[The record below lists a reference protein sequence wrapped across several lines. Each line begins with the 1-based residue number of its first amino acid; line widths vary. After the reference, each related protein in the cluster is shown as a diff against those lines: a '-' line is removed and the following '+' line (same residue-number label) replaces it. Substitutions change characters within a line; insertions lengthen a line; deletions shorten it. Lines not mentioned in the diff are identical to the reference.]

1 MGRAAQFLRRTFCD
15 VKGGSWLLR
24 AVAFAILFLGS
35 FAQLAQA
42 EVLSWETQYGANTNI
57 LGASSATTPNI
68 ITVTSSGAGAGTTT
82 ARTIDILPGTTVNTH
97 LGVVQSSMNATVDD
111 LSVSN
116 TITFGFSNPVY
127 NLCFTVVDID
137 GSPTDNSAGPFFD
150 IVQFG
155 PVPSSAPS
163 IGSNVVYNALTGR
176 ANSNGLYVNN
186 TTSDLRVC
194 FAGPISTVTV
204 QHIAGGAFGTD
215 PTTQNISVDDL
226 TYDTPPTVTI
236 SKVSNGGVGTFGFT
250 GDNGFTAHNVTTVAA
265 GVAVAGPRRILSS
278 PSTATVLTEGAPPAG
293 FALTGITCAGLGTGG
308 TATNNLAARTVTFN
322 AAATALN
329 SNIACTFTN
338 TRATIR
344 VQKITLGGVGG
355 PFTFAQTNLAAAPG
369 GITTVTAGVAAPVAP
384 AAINVTTI
392 GTAVTLTETPIAGY
406 QLTAVSC
413 TDANSAVT
421 GNLGTFGSFAGS
433 VVTVAAARIVAGAD
447 ISCVLTNTRATLAVQ
462 KITLGGF
469 GGAFTFTDTNV
480 PGSPPDI
487 TTTAI
492 NTPTPAAPTVRDI
505 TTVGTAVAITE
516 TPIAGYV
523 VTAAS
528 CTDANSA
535 ATGNV
540 GAIGTLAGNVLTIP
554 AGNVVAGSAFTC
566 VFTNSRSPTI
576 RIQKTTL
583 GGFGGP
589 FTFADTNITGAIANI
604 TTVAAGTPTPAAPA
618 TSTITTIGTAVTV
631 TEGLIAGYALTAASC
646 TDANSAVTGN
656 TGSIGS
662 FAGNVLTI
670 PAANVVAGADFTC
683 VFTNTRATMKVQKIT
698 LGGVGG
704 AFTFAQTNLAAAP
717 GGITTTLVNTATP
730 AAPTAINI
738 MTLGTAVTLTETPI
752 AGYALTAVSCTDA
765 NSAVTGNAG
774 TFGSF
779 AGNVVTVAAARIVAG
794 ADITC
799 VFTNTRATMKV
810 QKITLGGVGGPF
822 TFAQT
827 NLAAAP
833 GGITT
838 VTVAVAAP
846 AAPAAINVSTIGTA
860 VTLTETP
867 IAGYA
872 LTAVSCTDANSAV
885 TGNAGAFGSFA
896 GNVVTVAAARI
907 VAGADITC
915 VITNSRTPTVK
926 TQKITLGGVGGP
938 FTFAQ
943 TNLAAAPGGITTVTV
958 AVAAPAAP
966 AAINVSTI
974 GTAVTLTE
982 TPIAG
987 YVLTAVSCTDA
998 NSAVTGN
1005 VGTFGSFAGN
1015 VVTVAAARIVA
1026 GADITCAI
1034 TNTRTP
1040 TVKVQ
1045 KITVGD
1051 FGGPFTFAQ
1060 TNLASA
1066 PAGITTLAANT
1077 ATPAAPTAIN
1087 VTAIGTAVTLTETL
1101 AAQYVLTTA
1110 SCTDANSAVTGN
1122 AGPIGA
1128 VAALTLTIPAA
1139 NVVAGAD
1146 FTCIFTNTK
1155 LIPALAIV
1163 KVADTAGPVALNDVI
1178 TYTYTVTNSGN
1189 TTITG
1194 ISVSETFNGYGAAPA
1209 PGGETLSAD
1218 VAPLGDSTDAG
1229 ANGSWDTIGPGDT
1242 VTFTATY
1249 TVTQQDVDL
1258 LQ

>member
-1 MGRAAQFLRRTFCD
+1 MGRAAQFLRRAFCD
-15 VKGGSWLLR
+15 VKCSFRQLR
-24 AVAFAILFLGS
+24 AIALVVLFLGS
-35 FAQLAQA
+35 FTQLAQA

-68 ITVTSSGAGAGTTT
+68 ITVTSSGVGAGTTT

-97 LGVVQSSMNATVDD
+97 LGIVQSSMNATTDN

-116 TITFGFSNPVY
+116 TITFGFSSPVF

-155 PVPSSAPS
+155 PVPSSAPT

-176 ANSNGLYVNN
+176 ANANGLYVNN

-194 FAGPISTVTV
+194 YAGPISTVTV

-215 PTTQNISVDDL
+215 PATQNISVDDL

-236 SKVSNGGVGTFGFT
+236 SKVSNGGVGIFGFT
-250 GDNGFTAHNVTTVAA
+250 GGNGFTAHNVTTVAA
-265 GVAVAGPRRILSS
+265 GVAVAGPRRILSL
-278 PSTATVLTEGAPPAG
+278 PSTATALTEGAPPAG
-293 FALTGITCAGLGTGG
+293 FALTGITCAGLGAGG
-308 TATNNLAARTVTFN
+308 TSTNNLAARTVTLD

-329 SNIACTFTN
+329 SNITCTFTN
-338 TRATIR
+338 TRAIVR
-344 VQKITLGGVGG
+344 VQKTTLGGTGG
-355 PFTFAQTNLAAAPG
+355 AFTFADTNITGAVAN
-369 GITTVTAGVAAPVAP
+369 ITTVAAGTPTPAAP
-384 AAINVTTI
+384 AANTITTV
-392 GTAVTLTETPIAGY
+392 GTAVTLTEGLIAGY
-406 QLTAVSC
+406 ALTAVNC

-421 GNLGTFGSFAGS
+421 GNTGSIGSFAGS
-433 VVTVAAARIVAGAD
+433 VLTIPAANVVAGSD
-447 ISCVLTNTRATLAVQ
+447 FTCVFTNTRATLAVQ

-480 PGSPPDI
+480 PGTPPNI
-487 TTTAI
+487 TTTAV
-492 NTPTPAAPTVRDI
+492 NTPTPAAPTVRNI
-505 TTVGTAVAITE
+505 TTVGNAVAITE

-535 ATGNV
+535 VTGNV
-540 GAIGTLAGNVLTIP
+540 GAIGALAGNVLTIP

-566 VFTNSRSPTI
+566 VFTNSRSPTVK
-576 RIQKTTL
+576 IQKTTL

-604 TTVAAGTPTPAAPA
+604 TTAAAGTPTPAAPV
-618 TSTITTIGTAVTV
+618 TSTIAAIGTAVTV

-662 FAGNVLTI
+662 FVGNVLTI

-683 VFTNTRATMKVQKIT
+683 VFTNTRSTMKVQKIT

-730 AAPTAINI
+730 AAPAAINI
-738 MTLGTAVTLTETPI
+738 TALGAAVTLTETPI
-752 AGYALTAVSCTDA
+752 AGYALTAASCTDA
-765 NSAVTGNAG
+765 NSAVTGNGGAIG
-774 TFGSF
+774 TL
-779 AGNVVTVAAARIVAG
+779 AGNTLTIPAANVDPG
-794 ADITC
+794 TDYTC
-799 VFTNTRATMKV
+799 VFTNS
-810 QKITLGGVGGPF
+810 KI
-822 TFAQT
+822 
-827 NLAAAP
+827 
-833 GGITT
+833 
-838 VTVAVAAP
+838 
-846 AAPAAINVSTIGTA
+846 
-860 VTLTETP
+860 
-867 IAGYA
+867 
-872 LTAVSCTDANSAV
+872 
-885 TGNAGAFGSFA
+885 
-896 GNVVTVAAARI
+896 
-907 VAGADITC
+907 
-915 VITNSRTPTVK
+915 
-926 TQKITLGGVGGP
+926 
-938 FTFAQ
+938 
-943 TNLAAAPGGITTVTV
+943 
-958 AVAAPAAP
+958 
-966 AAINVSTI
+966 
-974 GTAVTLTE
+974 
-982 TPIAG
+982 
-987 YVLTAVSCTDA
+987 
-998 NSAVTGN
+998 
-1005 VGTFGSFAGN
+1005 
-1015 VVTVAAARIVA
+1015 
-1026 GADITCAI
+1026 
-1034 TNTRTP
+1034 P

-1045 KITVGD
+1045 KTTVGD
-1051 FGGPFTFAQ
+1051 FGGPFTFSQ

-1066 PAGITTLAANT
+1066 PADITTLAANT
-1077 ATPAAPTAIN
+1077 ATPAAPTAID
-1087 VTAIGTAVTLTETL
+1087 VTTIGAAVTLTETL
-1101 AAQYVLTTA
+1101 AAQYTLSTA

-1122 AGPIGA
+1122 AGAIGT

-1146 FTCIFTNTK
+1146 FTCVFTNAK

-1194 ISVSETFNGYGAAPA
+1194 VTLSETFNGYGVAPA
-1209 PGGETLSAD
+1209 PGAEALTND

-1229 ANGSWDTIGPGDT
+1229 ANGSWDTIGPGDA